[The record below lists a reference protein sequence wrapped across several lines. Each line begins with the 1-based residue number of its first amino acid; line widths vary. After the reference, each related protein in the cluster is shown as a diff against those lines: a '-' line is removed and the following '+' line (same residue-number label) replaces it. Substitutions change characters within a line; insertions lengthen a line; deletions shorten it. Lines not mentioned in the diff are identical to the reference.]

1 MRSAD
6 NADIKLVGAILLNL
20 SGTDAFGCIFGS
32 KQMTY
37 IADRP
42 STFFLS
48 RGACADLGII
58 SETFPTIGEASPPR
72 SPAQQ
77 PSARAEM
84 MLPHGRD
91 PSKCDIMVD
100 ACHQNEAPLDTASH
114 PQPKVCTKQQT
125 YGQAQCGCPKRTD
138 PPPLPKLPFPAT
150 EQNRER
156 LENFILNYWSSST
169 FNICPHQPP
178 PYMSG
183 PPMKL
188 MIDPNAKPV
197 ANFRTIPVPIHYEK
211 DVKADLDMD
220 VRLNKIRKVPP
231 NTPVKW
237 CHSMVVTAKKDN
249 KPRRTVDFQALNKHA
264 SREVHQT
271 PSPFHLARSV
281 PHNMKKSTL
290 DCWHGYH
297 SLRLLECDYEYTTFK
312 TQWGLYQY
320 MVAPQGY
327 IASGDAFTSR
337 YDAITANV
345 KNIVKCV
352 DDSLLWATDIGKCFT
367 QVCEYLDL
375 CGKNGIILNPTKF
388 KFAQDEVKFAGFH
401 ITKDNVRPGDKF
413 FNAISEFP
421 KPQNLTDI
429 RSWFGLVNQTSY
441 AFSAAD
447 TMLPFRKL
455 LKPDTKFEWTD
466 ELDQAFQTSKKNII
480 SEIEKGVKIFDKTK
494 PTCLATDWSKTGV
507 GFWLFQKHCK
517 CPGSKP
523 FCCRSGWKITLVGSR
538 FTNGAE
544 SRYAPVEGEA
554 LAVVYALNKAKHFV
568 LGCPNL
574 TIAVD
579 HKPLLK
585 LFGDRA
591 LEDIP
596 NSRLRNLKEKTLLY
610 RFHMIHIPGIKQRAA
625 DGLSRHPVDPADT
638 TSPADETAAVYK
650 ADPQEDQ
657 SYPDI
662 EESTITAAVSA
673 FHASPITSVTWD
685 LLRTATA
692 SDETLNSL
700 LELIE
705 VGFPSSSSEL
715 PEHLQRY
722 FKIRDNLSTVD
733 GVIMYNDRTLIPS
746 SLRPNVLSN
755 LHAAHQGVSTMLA
768 RAQSSVFWPG
778 ITNDIRQTRSRCKQ
792 CHQNAPSNPNA
803 PPITPIPP
811 AYPFQ
816 CLCADYFTHQGV
828 PYLVLVDRYSNWP
841 IAEKATDGANG
852 LVKLL
857 KNTFTTF
864 GIPEELASDGGP
876 EFTASVTR
884 KFLQNWGVHHRLSS
898 VAFAH
903 SNCRAELGVKTVK
916 RLLTDNVGPSGNL
929 NTDSFHRAL
938 LQYRNTPD
946 RDTQL
951 SPAMYVFGHQIRDF
965 LPVLPEKYRPH
976 SLWQNTLEAR
986 EEALRHR
993 HMRAH
998 ERLSEHTRRLPPLK
1012 VGDHVRIQ
1020 NQTGPHPLKWDKTG
1034 TVVEVRQYNQYL
1046 VKVDGSNRTTLR
1058 NRKFLRKF
1066 LPVHATQQPRSI
1078 LGDLP
1083 PIKKSPE
1090 TVTPQTPTASNTAQT
1105 PPQVIAPGP
1114 EMVDNEMWLTDSPGS
1129 NQESDQIPT
1138 APETSTPSTPNEAQS
1153 PAAPEPLRRSTRIRQ
1168 QPGYLSDY
1176 VRLDNLAHGAFK

>member
-1 MRSAD
+1 MRSAN
-6 NADIKLVGAILLNL
+6 NADIKLLGAILLHL
-20 SGTDAFGCIFGS
+20 SGKDANGRTFGS

-37 IADRP
+37 VTDRP
-42 STFFLS
+42 GMFFLS
-48 RGACADLGII
+48 RRACADLGII
-58 SETFPTIGEASPPR
+58 SETFPTIGEAPSTRP
-72 SPAQQ
+72 SAQQ
-77 PSARAEM
+77 PKAQ
-84 MLPHGRD
+84 PQTTYPYGRIR
-91 PSKCDIMVD
+91 SKHDTMVD
-100 ACHQNEAPLDTASH
+100 ACPITSTA
-114 PQPKVCTKQQT
+114 PKVKSCKKQPT
-125 YGQAQCGCPKRTD
+125 HEQAPCGCPKRTE
-138 PPPLPKLPFPAT
+138 PPPLPKIPFPAT
-150 EQNRER
+150 ENNREH
-156 LENFILNYWSSST
+156 LENFILDYWSSST

-197 ANFRTIPVPIHYEK
+197 ANFRTIPVPIHYEE

-220 VRLNKIRKVPP
+220 VCLKKIRKVPP

-271 PSPFHLARSV
+271 PSPFHMARSV

-297 SLRLLECDYEYTTFK
+297 SVRLLECDYEYTTFK

-337 YDAITANV
+337 YDAITADI

-352 DDSLLWATDIGKCFT
+352 DDSLLWAASIDQCFA

-375 CGKNGIILNPTKF
+375 CGKNGIILNPAKF
-388 KFAQDEVKFAGFH
+388 NFAQDEVKFAGFH

-413 FNAISEFP
+413 FNAISDFP

-447 TMLPFRKL
+447 TMLPFREL
-455 LKPDTKFEWTD
+455 LKPDNKFEWTT
-466 ELDQAFQTSKKNII
+466 ELDRAFQTSKEKII
-480 SEIEKGVKIFDKTK
+480 AEIEKGVKIFDKAK

-517 CPGSKP
+517 CLGSKP
-523 FCCRSGWKITLVGSR
+523 FCCRTGWQITLVGSR

-544 SRYAPVEGEA
+544 SRYAPIEGEA

-610 RFHMIHIPGIKQRAA
+610 RFQMVHIPGIKQRAA

-638 TSPADETAAVYK
+638 TSPADETAAIFK
-650 ADPQEDQ
+650 ADQRADWP
-657 SYPDI
+657 YPDI
-662 EESTITAAVSA
+662 ERSIVTAAVAS
-673 FHASPITSVTWD
+673 FNASPITSVTWD
-685 LLRTATA
+685 LVRTATA

-700 LELIE
+700 LEIIE
-705 VGFPSSSSEL
+705 VGFPNLSSDL
-715 PEHLQRY
+715 PGYLQSY
-722 FKIRDNLSTVD
+722 FSIRDNLSTVD
-733 GVIMYNDRTLIPS
+733 GVILYKDRVLIPP
-746 SLRPNVLSN
+746 SLRPNVLST
-755 LHAAHQGVSTMLA
+755 LHAAHQGTSTMLA
-768 RAQSSVFWPG
+768 RAESSVFWPG
-778 ITNDIRQTRSRCKQ
+778 ITCDIQQTRSRCNQ
-792 CHQNAPSNPNA
+792 CHQNAPSNPSA
-803 PPITPIPP
+803 PPIAPILP

-816 CLCADYFTHQGV
+816 CICADYFTYKGSS
-828 PYLVLVDRYSNWP
+828 YLVLVDRYSNWP
-841 IAEKATDGANG
+841 IVEKATDGASG

-864 GIPEELASDGGP
+864 GAPEELASDGGP

-884 KFLQNWGVHHRLSS
+884 KCLQNWGVHHRLSS

-903 SNCRAELGVKTVK
+903 SNCRAELGVKTIK
-916 RLLTDNVGPSGNL
+916 RLLTDNVGPNGNL
-929 NTDSFHRAL
+929 NNDSFCRAL

-965 LPVLPEKYRPH
+965 IPVLPEKYKPH
-976 SLWQNTLEAR
+976 LSWRNTLEAR

-998 ERLSEHTRRLPPLK
+998 ERLSEHTKRLPPLR
-1012 VGDHVRIQ
+1012 VGDHVRVQ

-1034 TVVEVRQYNQYL
+1034 IVVEVRQYNQYL
-1046 VKVDGSNRTTLR
+1046 VKMDGSNRTTLR

-1066 LPVHATQQPRSI
+1066 LPAHATPSPRSI
-1078 LGDLP
+1078 LEDFP
-1083 PIKKSPE
+1083 PTQKISHTISP
-1090 TVTPQTPTASNTAQT
+1090 QSPTALPVSQMPVQAMT
-1105 PPQVIAPGP
+1105 PEPVMA
-1114 EMVDNEMWLTDSPGS
+1114 DNDNHNP
-1129 NQESDQIPT
+1129 ESDQSPTTPDIT
-1138 APETSTPSTPNEAQS
+1138 APGAPEEVRPPAATQS
-1153 PAAPEPLRRSTRIRQ
+1153 PRRSSRIKR
-1168 QPGYLSDY
+1168 PPSYLSEY
-1176 VRLDNLAHGAFK
+1176 IWTAPTKK